1 MAGRASPPSVLIVSN
16 ARDGHVPLVTR
27 HLEALGVAF
36 FVLNTETF
44 GTSVRGACAIGPR
57 NALVLRD
64 GSHEIDLDAVR
75 AIWYR
80 RPEMPEMANLTS
92 AEARQFAQEE
102 QKAFRDGLLACLD
115 CRWLSR
121 PEAIRAA
128 GHKLRQLRI
137 ARDLGFSVPPTL
149 VSQSPTEIRAFRASV
164 GRPLAAKLI
173 GKGPPLA
180 QRPEDQYVI
189 LTQRLE
195 DADLQDAAALS
206 ACATLYQAY
215 VDKAFEL
222 RVTVVGDEV
231 FACRIDSQATERTRI
246 DWRNYDLE
254 NTPHSPFSLD
264 AATEQ
269 RCLGLVRHLGLSF
282 GAIDLIVTPTDE
294 VVFLEINPNGQ
305 WGWIEEL
312 TAMPIAE
319 AHARFLCE
327 G

>member
-1 MAGRASPPSVLIVSN
+1 MAGADPAPRVLIVSN
-16 ARDGHVPLVTR
+16 ARDAHVPLVTR

-44 GTSVRGACAIGPR
+44 GTSVRGGFAIGPR

-64 GSHEIDLDAVR
+64 DAHEIDLDAIR

-80 RPEMPEMANLTS
+80 RPEMPEMANMTS
-92 AEARQFAQEE
+92 AEARQFGQEE
-102 QKAFRDGLLACLD
+102 QKAFCDGLLACID

-121 PEAIRAA
+121 PEAIRMA

-137 ARDLGFSVPPTL
+137 ARDLGFTVPPTL
-149 VSQSPTEIRAFRASV
+149 VSQSPSEIRAFHASV
-164 GRPLAAKLI
+164 GRPLAAKVI
-173 GKGPPLA
+173 GKGPPRA
-180 QRPEDQYVI
+180 PRPEDQYVV

-195 DADLQDAAALS
+195 DADLQDSATLE

-222 RVTVVGDEV
+222 RVTVVGEEV
-231 FACRIDSQATERTRI
+231 FACRIDSQATERTRV
-246 DWRNYDLE
+246 DWRNYDLK
-254 NTPHSPFSLD
+254 NTPHSSFSLD
-264 AATEQ
+264 AASEQ
-269 RCLGLVRHLGLSF
+269 RCLHLVRHLGLSF
-282 GAIDLIVTPTDE
+282 GAIDLIVTPADE

-312 TAMPIAE
+312 TGMPIAE
-319 AHARFLCE
+319 AHARFLCDA
-327 G
+327 